1 MKKLF
6 VGRKIYLLLVLIFLY
21 APIVL
26 LIAQAFNKS
35 TSLSVWG
42 GFTLEWFAALTE
54 AEDILE
60 ALKNTLAIAL
70 LATVFATILGTIASI
85 ALVNMRKKARSV
97 IMGFSNIPL
106 LNAEIVTGI
115 SFLLLFS
122 MLGIALSF
130 GTVLIAH
137 IAFCVPYVV
146 LSVMPKLKQLD
157 NMTYEAALDLGAGPV
172 TAFFKVIIP
181 DILPGIISGALLS
194 FTLSLDDF
202 VITYFA
208 KGRGF
213 NTLSTLIYAET
224 KRGIRP
230 EIYAL
235 STILFVVIFVALLAM
250 NRPKKAVNNK

>member
-6 VGRKIYLLLVLIFLY
+6 VGRKIYLLIVLIFLY

-85 ALVNMRKKARSV
+85 ALVNMKKKARSV

-115 SFLLLFS
+115 
-122 MLGIALSF
+122 
-130 GTVLIAH
+130 
-137 IAFCVPYVV
+137 
-146 LSVMPKLKQLD
+146 
-157 NMTYEAALDLGAGPV
+157 
-172 TAFFKVIIP
+172 
-181 DILPGIISGALLS
+181 
-194 FTLSLDDF
+194 
-202 VITYFA
+202 
-208 KGRGF
+208 
-213 NTLSTLIYAET
+213 
-224 KRGIRP
+224 
-230 EIYAL
+230 
-235 STILFVVIFVALLAM
+235 
-250 NRPKKAVNNK
+250 